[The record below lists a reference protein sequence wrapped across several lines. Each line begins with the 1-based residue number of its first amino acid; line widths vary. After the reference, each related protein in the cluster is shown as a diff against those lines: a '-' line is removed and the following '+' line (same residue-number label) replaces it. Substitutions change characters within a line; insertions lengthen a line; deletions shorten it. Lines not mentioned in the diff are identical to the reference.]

1 MKNYAFYLMSFILL
15 FVFTSCKGNNDKNAQ
30 SLAAQTTNDKEPTLK
45 RYSLKS
51 GIVHYKTK
59 INGKVMGSVIDG
71 SGTEDLYFKNW
82 GAIELKKT
90 DEKKTT
96 HINIF
101 GQKKTEVDE
110 THTINKLDNGKSYTV
125 DMKNKIIY
133 VQRDPA
139 MEMMKTFG
147 NGDVEKTGEKMLES
161 MGGKKVGKEK
171 ILGYTCDVWEIPG
184 GKQWIYKGIPLK
196 LQMTVMG
203 ITTTNEATSAAFN
216 KSVPDKYF
224 KLPDYPIE
232 EMPGY
237 QSDEVYNNDKKDMK
251 KGAEKLRKM
260 SFEEYKTML
269 KKDDPEA
276 FKEMS
281 DADLK
286 MSYKL
291 MQKMA
296 QQMSH

>member
-1 MKNYAFYLMSFILL
+1 MKRNILYLMGVISIFTLLSCNGNDNTNQQELATQTSNENEPSF
-15 FVFTSCKGNNDKNAQ
+15 
-30 SLAAQTTNDKEPTLK
+30 K
-45 RYSLKS
+45 RYGLKS
-51 GIVHYKTK
+51 GMVHYKTK
-59 INGKVMGSVIDG
+59 IKGKVMGSTING
-71 SGTEDLYFKNW
+71 SGTEELYFKNW

-101 GQKKTEVDE
+101 GQKKTEVE
-110 THTINKLDNGKSYTV
+110 ENHTINKLDNGKSYSV

-139 MEMMKTFG
+139 MEMVKTFG
-147 NGDVEKTGEKMLES
+147 KGDAEKTGEKMLES
-161 MGGKKVGKEK
+161 LGGKKTGQDK

-203 ITTTNEATSAAFN
+203 ITTTNEAVKAEFN
-216 KSVPDKYF
+216 RPVPDKYF

-232 EMPGY
+232 ELPGY
-237 QSDEVYNNDKKDMK
+237 QSDEAYQNDKKDIK
-251 KGAEKLRKM
+251 KGAEMMRKM
-260 SFEEYKTML
+260 SFKEYKTLL
-269 KKDDPEA
+269 KRNDPEA
-276 FKEMS
+276 YKEMT
-281 DADLK
+281 DEEIK
-286 MSYKL
+286 MSYQL

-296 QQMSH
+296 QQINR

>member
-1 MKNYAFYLMSFILL
+1 
-15 FVFTSCKGNNDKNAQ
+15 
-30 SLAAQTTNDKEPTLK
+30 
-45 RYSLKS
+45 
-51 GIVHYKTK
+51 
-59 INGKVMGSVIDG
+59 MGSTIDG

-82 GAIELKKT
+82 GDLELKKT

-110 THTINKLDNGKSYTV
+110 AHTINKLDNGKSYTV

-147 NGDVEKTGEKMLES
+147 KGDVEKTGEKMLES
-161 MGGKKVGKEK
+161 MGGKKVGQEK

-203 ITTTNEATSAAFN
+203 ITTTNEATSAEFN

-237 QSDEVYNNDKKDMK
+237 QSDEAYKNDKKDMK
-251 KGAEKLRKM
+251 KGAEMMRKM
-260 SFEEYKTML
+260 SFEDYKALL
-269 KKDDPEA
+269 KKNDPQSY
-276 FKEMS
+276 KEMT
-281 DADLK
+281 DEEIK
-286 MSYKL
+286 MSYNL

-296 QQMSH
+296 QQMTH